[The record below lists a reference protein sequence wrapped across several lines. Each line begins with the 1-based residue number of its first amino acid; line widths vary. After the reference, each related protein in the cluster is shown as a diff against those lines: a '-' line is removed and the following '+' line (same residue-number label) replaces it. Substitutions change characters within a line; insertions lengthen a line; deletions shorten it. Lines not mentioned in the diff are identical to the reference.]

1 MAWERAHRHYTYIFA
16 GKGYSDIQEQT
27 PLAIEELE
35 TCTF

>member
-1 MAWERAHRHYTYIFA
+1 MFA